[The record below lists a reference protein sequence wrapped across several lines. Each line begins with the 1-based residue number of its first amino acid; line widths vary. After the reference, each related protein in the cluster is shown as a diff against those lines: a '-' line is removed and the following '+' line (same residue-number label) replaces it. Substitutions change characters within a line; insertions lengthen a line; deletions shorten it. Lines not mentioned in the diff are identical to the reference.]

1 MKIPLS
7 QRRCNVNDIGLPK
20 PIWANIFERLREEH
34 QETNMP
40 ASFLIPVI
48 YLAFISLG
56 LPDSVLGVAWPAMRL
71 SLGSPLE
78 AAGLIA
84 LILTSCS
91 AVSSVASG
99 FVAKRLGTGPVV
111 LVSSLLT
118 ALGLFGYSLSPSYA
132 WVLVSALPLGFGA
145 GAVDTT
151 LNGYV
156 ATHYSSRHMN
166 WLHASWGV
174 GATIGPLIMTGV
186 IAGGGTWR
194 RGYQAI
200 SGVQAFLALLFF
212 LSLGLWNR
220 VASARQA
227 AALGAGNVDR
237 CLNARGKKKIH
248 GMGRPEPWIQIVMYA
263 LYSASEF
270 TVGIWTVSMLEESR
284 HVAAGIAG
292 GWISLYYGG
301 IMAGR
306 ILTGL
311 VADRMG
317 NRRMVRI
324 GLGIALA
331 GSVLLILRS
340 ADWLVLPGLLLLG
353 LGFAPVYPCL
363 MHETP
368 ERFDD
373 ETYQKVIGFQ
383 VGAANI
389 GASVLPGLVGLLAS
403 ATSLEAVGP
412 CVAVFVALLIVLGEI
427 LNRRT

>member
-1 MKIPLS
+1 
-7 QRRCNVNDIGLPK
+7 
-20 PIWANIFERLREEH
+20 
-34 QETNMP
+34 MP
-40 ASFLIPVI
+40 AAFLIPVI

-71 SLGSPLE
+71 SLGAPLE

-99 FVAKRLGTGPVV
+99 FVSRRLGTGPVV
-111 LVSSLLT
+111 LISSLLT

-132 WVLVSALPLGFGA
+132 WVLASALPLGFGA
-145 GAVDTT
+145 GAVDST

-156 ATHYSSRHMN
+156 ASHYSSRHMN
-166 WLHASWGV
+166 WLHASWGI
-174 GATIGPLIMTGV
+174 GATIGPLIMSAV

-200 SGVQAFLALLFF
+200 SGIQATLALLFL
-212 LSLGLWNR
+212 LSLGLWSR
-220 VASARQA
+220 VAAAGPASAAHASTAPRK
-227 AALGAGNVDR
+227 GAR
-237 CLNARGKKKIH
+237 LH
-248 GMGRPEPWIQIVMYA
+248 GMRRPEPWIQVLMYA
-263 LYSASEF
+263 LYAACEF

-284 HVAAGIAG
+284 HIEAGRAG
-292 GWISLYYGG
+292 SLISLYYGG

-306 ILTGL
+306 LLTGI
-311 VADRMG
+311 VADRLG

-324 GLGIALA
+324 GLGVALA
-331 GSVLLILRS
+331 GSLLLMLRPFEF
-340 ADWLVLPGLLLLG
+340 LILPGLLLLG
-353 LGFAPVYPCL
+353 LGFSPIYPCL

-368 ERFDD
+368 ERFDE
-373 ETYQKVIGFQ
+373 ETYRKVIGFQ

-403 ATSLEAVGP
+403 RTSLEAVGP
-412 CVAVFVALLIVLGEI
+412 CVAAFIAALAILGEV
-427 LNRRT
+427 LNSRT

>member
-1 MKIPLS
+1 
-7 QRRCNVNDIGLPK
+7 LPK
-20 PIWANIFERLREEH
+20 PIKGEYVGAATLKH
-34 QETNMP
+34 QENRMP

-91 AVSSVASG
+91 AISSVASG
-99 FVAKRLGTGPVV
+99 FVTKRLGTGPVV
-111 LVSSLLT
+111 LGSSLLT

-145 GAVDTT
+145 GAVDST

-174 GATIGPLIMTGV
+174 GATIGPFIMTGI

-200 SGVQAFLALLFF
+200 SGIQASLALLFL
-212 LSLGLWNR
+212 LSLGLWGR
-220 VASARQA
+220 AASARQA
-227 AALGAGNVDR
+227 AASDARKADGAAE
-237 CLNARGKKKIH
+237 ARRKPKIH
-248 GMGRPEPWIQIVMYA
+248 GMKRPEPWIQIVMYA
-263 LYSASEF
+263 LYAACEF
-270 TVGIWTVSMLEESR
+270 SVGIWTVSMLEESR
-284 HVAAGIAG
+284 HVAAGVAG
-292 GWISLYYGG
+292 NWISLYYGG

-306 ILTGL
+306 VLTGL
-311 VADRMG
+311 VADRLG

-331 GSVLLILRS
+331 GSALLILRS
-340 ADWLVLPGLLLLG
+340 ADFLVLPGLLLLG

-368 ERFDD
+368 ERFDG

-412 CVAVFVALLIVLGEI
+412 CVAAFIVLLIVLGEI
-427 LNRRT
+427 LNART